1 MPREQ
6 NSVEI
11 SRPLRLLLVEDSRA
25 DAELLVS
32 VLKRTGYVVTY
43 DWVELQESFCEK
55 IGKQYDAILCDH
67 NLLNWTGMDA
77 LAIARKSF
85 QSIPFIVVTGTIGE
99 EAVAEYLK
107 QGADDYVLK
116 GRLERLPLVLGRA
129 LAERAKADENAQLH
143 EAILCAK
150 QEWELTFDAVTDAL
164 MVLDAAG
171 TVRRANRAAVQM
183 LGMSFSE
190 LIGRPHDEV
199 FHRSENSECIC
210 PFRSMIETGEHQRT
224 DVLYPSLKKTFDV
237 IASPLRDS
245 AGTLRGGTLVMRDI
259 SRRLQMDE
267 QLRQAQKMEAVGL
280 LAGGIAHDFNNLL
293 NVISGNVE
301 MLSGERVFT
310 QPQQQ
315 ELEEVKK
322 AVRRAARLTSQ
333 LLAFSRRQVLQ
344 PKVLTLNAVVSD
356 VVGMLQRLI
365 GEDVK
370 VVAELNAEKG
380 VIRADQTQL
389 EQVLLN
395 LATNARDA
403 MPEGG
408 RLTIRTEDSELGP
421 DDKQRYPYVN
431 PGSYVRLTVIDT
443 GQGIPPDVVNRIFEP
458 FFTTKE
464 KGHGTGL
471 GLAVVYG
478 IVKQSGGY
486 IWVTSESEH
495 GTRFD
500 IYLPQVNDVPITAE
514 KPAAAFTP
522 QPTGTG
528 TIMVIED
535 EDAVL
540 HVISQFLIRA
550 GYSVLQASNSR
561 RALEI
566 AEGHADS
573 IPLAIVD
580 TVLPDMNGPATAER
594 LRTIHPEMEFLF
606 MSGYVDRSIL
616 KEFLTDG
623 RPFLQKPITRAEL
636 LARVGQVLQTKAAQ
650 ATRASA

>member
-1 MPREQ
+1 MARERDA
-6 NSVEI
+6 VDVH
-11 SRPLRLLLVEDSRA
+11 RPLRLLLVEDSRA

-32 VLKRTGYVVTY
+32 VLKRTGYSVSY
-43 DWVELQESFCEK
+43 EWVESQDAFCQQ
-55 IGKQYDAILCDH
+55 IGKPYDAILCDH

-77 LAIARKSF
+77 LAIARNSF
-85 QSIPFIVVTGTIGE
+85 HSIPFIVVTGTIGE

-107 QGADDYVLK
+107 QGAADYVLK
-116 GRLERLPLVLGRA
+116 CRLERLPLVLSRA
-129 LAERAKADENAQLH
+129 LTEKAKADENAQLH
-143 EAILCAK
+143 EAVLCAK
-150 QEWELTFDAVTDAL
+150 QEWELTFDAVTDAV

-171 TVRRANRAAVQM
+171 AVRRANRAAVQM

-190 LIGRPHDEV
+190 LIGKPHADV
-199 FHRSENSECIC
+199 FHRADNSESIC
-210 PFRSMIETGEHQRT
+210 PFRSMMATGEHQRT
-224 DVLYPSLKKTFDV
+224 DVFYPWLNKTFDV

-245 AGTLRGGTLVMRDI
+245 AGALRGGTMVMRDI
-259 SRRLQMDE
+259 SKRLQMDE

-293 NVISGNVE
+293 SVISGNVE
-301 MLSGERVFT
+301 MLGSERIFSP
-310 QPQQQ
+310 PQQL
-315 ELEEVKK
+315 ELDEVKN

-344 PKVLTLNAVVSD
+344 PKVLTIND
-356 VVGMLQRLI
+356 VISEVIGMLQRLI
-365 GEDVK
+365 GEDIN
-370 VVAELNAEKG
+370 VVVELKAEKG

-408 RLTIRTEDSELGP
+408 RLVICTEDSELGAAE
-421 DDKQRYPYVN
+421 KQKYPYIT
-431 PGSYVRLTVIDT
+431 PGAYVRLTVSDT
-443 GQGIPPDVVNRIFEP
+443 GQGMPADVMNRVFEP

-486 IWVTSESEH
+486 IWVTSELER
-495 GTRFD
+495 GTQFD
-500 IYLPQVNDVPITAE
+500 IYLPQVSDMPSVAQEPVSESVPGTE
-514 KPAAAFTP
+514 
-522 QPTGTG
+522 GTG

-550 GYSVLQASNSR
+550 GYTVLQAQNSQH
-561 RALEI
+561 ALEI
-566 AEGHADS
+566 AEGHPDC

-580 TVLPDMNGPATAER
+580 TVLPDTNGPATAEK
-594 LRTIHPEMEFLF
+594 LRNIHPEMEFLF

-616 KEFLTDG
+616 KEFLTEG
-623 RPFLQKPITRAEL
+623 RPFLQKPIMRGEL
-636 LARVGQVLQTKAAQ
+636 LSRVGQLLQTKTSHATKAAD
-650 ATRASA
+650 